1 METTSKLNKITPK
14 FWNTRYGAINAVSDD
29 NMIVHSLERYGE
41 WAESELDLL
50 SGVLQEGATVLQVGA
65 EYGAHALWL
74 SQTVGPEGE
83 VHVFDADRMANL
95 QLCAN
100 AALNGVANIYG
111 YVTGAESKRDVIVDA
126 LSLEKLQLIKINPT
140 GTLQSVLGGAGD
152 SIRKH
157 KPYLYFRVGSPELTD
172 AGGDPDRR
180 RFLWPLPTQH
190 AWRWRSRRLSCRG
203 AGNHAASA
211 GRRAGTLRASERHR
225 RRRPQCSFNATGAA
239 SFRRLVPGASWSCGP
254 TRKRLAPKCRDP
266 RFTDPAG

>member
-1 METTSKLNKITPK
+1 METTSKLSKITPK

-50 SGVLQEGATVLQVGA
+50 SGVLQEGSTVLQVGA

-83 VHVFDADRMANL
+83 VHVFDTSRLANQ

-100 AALNGVANIYG
+100 AALNGVANIHG

-126 LSLEKLQLIKINPT
+126 LNLEKLQLIKINPT

-152 SIRKH
+152 SIRKQ
-157 KPYLYFRVGSPELTD
+157 KPYLYFRVGSPEL
-172 AGGDPDRR
+172 AVKEV
-180 RFLWPLPTQH
+180 
-190 AWRWRSRRLSCRG
+190 
-203 AGNHAASA
+203 AAVKKLGYRCWSHVA
-211 GRRAGTLRASERHR
+211 YLYNPA
-225 RRRPQCSFNATGAA
+225 NATGNATDLFAGWAHQNMVAA
-239 SFRRLVPGASWSCGP
+239 PIESGVEFDDLREI
-254 TRKRLAPKCRDP
+254 
-266 RFTDPAG
+266 